1 MTKRIE
7 KSFPEGIRRIMAV
20 VDPAGAYGPALDVAT
35 HLVRHLQASG
45 VGLLLRD
52 EALFGASELSVARHV
67 HRVPVSLAVRSR
79 TTAEHEFRTRVRHVE
94 RHLSQAATGAW
105 TLVVE
110 SGVTRERVVGAMR
123 EGDLIVVGQ
132 NEGGESAYGRL
143 GEALLARGPRPLL
156 MVPPHAQPVASVQVV
171 YEDTPAGDAALPLA
185 AALARAMEVVSLQV
199 IVVGDLDPKEKQKVE
214 ARLSQF
220 GIPVVVLL
228 QPHLDLPAAVRVLQ
242 VKRGLLILPATV
254 FEREGPSLPYALRM
268 LGWPFLLVP

>member
-1 MTKRIE
+1 
-7 KSFPEGIRRIMAV
+7 MAV
-20 VDPAGAYGPALDVAT
+20 VDPAGAYGPALDVAS

-52 EALFGASELSVARHV
+52 EALYGASELSVARHV
-67 HRVPVSLAVRSR
+67 HRVPVSLTVRSR
-79 TTAEHEFRTRVRHVE
+79 TTAEYEFRTRVRHVE
-94 RHLSQAATGAW
+94 RRLSQAAMGAAGAW

-110 SGVTRERVVGAMR
+110 SGVTREQVIGAMR

-132 NEGGESAYGRL
+132 TEGGESAYGRL

-185 AALARAMEVVSLQV
+185 AALARAMDVVSLQV
-199 IVVGDLDPKEKQKVE
+199 IVVGDLDPNEKETVE

-228 QPHLDLPAAVRVLQ
+228 QPHLDLPAAARVLQ

-254 FEREGPSLPYALRM
+254 FEREGPSLPYSLRM